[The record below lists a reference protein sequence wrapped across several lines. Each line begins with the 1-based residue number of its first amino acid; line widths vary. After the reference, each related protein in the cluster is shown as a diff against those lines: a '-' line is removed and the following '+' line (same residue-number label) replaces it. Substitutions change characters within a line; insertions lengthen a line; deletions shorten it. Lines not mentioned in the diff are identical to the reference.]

1 MAAPASVRVRFIGGA
16 FPDKFVSLDALR
28 GADPLSALFT
38 AVGATAVNW
47 QVHDL
52 EDETL
57 GAEQLRAIDDVN
69 TVIHLRRIKR
79 TPAPHAP
86 PRAAPP
92 PAKRPR
98 RADGA
103 GGSDEV
109 DEVDEEPAGTA
120 TGTTN
125 AIDLAEEEAA
135 GEREREEAADE
146 REGVDAADDGEE
158 YSPVMYS
165 ASPTIKWW
173 EGIGKD
179 FPMWNALLELVD
191 NAVRALIM
199 RAELEGNDAP
209 NEIYIFVWQEPGNG
223 VWCLSVRDTGIGMNK
238 KQIGHW
244 ATLGAEDGS
253 AAPVEC
259 VNPAFP
265 GATLSTHACAKTH
278 HLRARITCVRLSLA
292 RAHPSISRVCS
303 LAPTLLP
310 RMQTATCS
318 TTAWGARARGCGC
331 APRMARSR

>member
-1 MAAPASVRVRFIGGA
+1 MAATKSVRVRFIGGA
-16 FPDKFVSLDALR
+16 FPDKFVALDALR

-47 QVHDL
+47 QVLDL

-57 GAEQLRAIDDVN
+57 GPEQLRAIVDVN

-79 TPAPHAP
+79 TPAPRAP
-86 PRAAPP
+86 PRASPP

-109 DEVDEEPAGTA
+109 DEEPAGTA

-125 AIDLAEEEAA
+125 AIDLADEEAA
-135 GEREREEAADE
+135 GEREREEAAGE
-146 REGVDAADDGEE
+146 REGGEAADDGEE

-199 RAELEGNDAP
+199 RAELEGDDAP

-238 KQIGHW
+238 KQIGNW

-265 GATLSTHACAKTH
+265 GATLSTHARALITCVA
-278 HLRARITCVRLSLA
+278 HLRALA
-292 RAHPSISRVCS
+292 HHSHALTRPPFWLACRRQPATLRRGRQERRAAALH
-303 LAPTLLP
+303 
-310 RMQTATCS
+310 
-318 TTAWGARARGCGC
+318 
-331 APRMARSR
+331 